1 MCGIMAGG
9 TSNRSPLRGI
19 TRGAQ
24 DGTSEPSRAEVKS
37 AIVRPRGRPKKRD
50 TFTVSFRIDELR
62 VKELERAAGE
72 FGISV
77 HEYARILVC
86 QALDGTSE
94 SQVLEELD
102 GVRGDVRAMRDELL
116 NGVTLLLTNI
126 VAEEHSHDLRAGVER
141 VLRGSGKGA

>member
-1 MCGIMAGG
+1 MAGG

-24 DGTSEPSRAEVKS
+24 DGTSEPPRTEAKS

-86 QALDGTSE
+86 QALDSAGE
-94 SQVLEELD
+94 AQVLEELD

-116 NGVTLLLTNI
+116 KGVTLLLTNI
-126 VAEEHSHDLRAGVER
+126 VEEERPGEIRAAVEK
-141 VLRGSGKGA
+141 VLRGPDAGA